1 MILNCKNVFCEI
13 KFLIFIQD
21 VPFVKFT
28 IFEAQ
33 FPKVGS
39 LEIFSR
45 KNIISHEGIIN
56 LTNDKGLHA
65 QKTKTFLTR
74 YFYTI
79 RCNNVSKQ
87 RLSRYKH
94 KSTLNWLDRISIEKK
109 TWQTATI
116 DKDDSTFSVVY
127 SFLKIKSKTYI

>member
-56 LTNDKGLHA
+56 LTNDKGLYA
-65 QKTKTFLTR
+65 QKTE
-74 YFYTI
+74 
-79 RCNNVSKQ
+79 
-87 RLSRYKH
+87 KH
-94 KSTLNWLDRISIEKK
+94 FWHAISI
-109 TWQTATI
+109 QYAVI
-116 DKDDSTFSVVY
+116 MSRNRG
-127 SFLKIKSKTYI
+127 